1 MSETLNIIIHYIKDT
16 ATYTTLAVFIA
27 SGLCL
32 LAIDGADLE
41 TKNLK
46 KQLAAVR
53 VLGILYI
60 FGSIAAYILLK
71 YLL

>member
-27 SGLCL
+27 SGLYL
-32 LAIDGADLE
+32 LVIDGADLE

-60 FGSIAAYILLK
+60 FGSAVAYILLK